1 MTLSDK
7 IAVMNDGRIEQYAPP
22 EQVYQNPANQFVAQ
36 FIGSPS
42 INLLDAR
49 LHSVSGN
56 EVTVDLPSGEQLSFA
71 IDESESVDPHSIP
84 DDVTLGF
91 RPKQATIQPAGSD
104 GISASV
110 VLNEP
115 IGGEV
120 IQYLDGPQGEIRVVV
135 SSEQTIEEGS
145 EVSVNV
151 QNSGVYLFDESGE
164 RIVRG
169 EREARPVAIT

>member
-22 EQVYQNPANQFVAQ
+22 EQVYQNPANEFVAQ

-42 INLLDAR
+42 INLLDAHLR
-49 LHSVSGN
+49 SVSGT
-56 EVTVDLPSGEQLSFA
+56 EVTVDLPSGEQISFA
-71 IDESESVDPHSIP
+71 IDENESVDPRSIP
-84 DDVTLGF
+84 DNVTLGF
-91 RPKQATIQPAGSD
+91 RPKQATIQDGSD

-135 SSEQTIEEGS
+135 PSEQTIEEGS

-169 EREARPVAIT
+169 EREASPVAIT